1 MLNVSN
7 SFTETLSISCSLCF
21 LEAARQ
27 HSVLEERFL
36 DGSPSIDSSTVS
48 LSKLKI
54 IGAASGLSLS
64 F

>member
-7 SFTETLSISCSLCF
+7 SFTETLSIPCFLCV

-27 HSVLEERFL
+27 HSVLGERFL
-36 DGSPSIDSSTVS
+36 DSSPSIDTSTVS

>member
-7 SFTETLSISCSLCF
+7 SFTEALSVSCFLCF

-27 HSVLEERFL
+27 HFVLEECFL
-36 DGSPSIDSSTVS
+36 DGSPSIDASTFS